1 MGIKARKQSG
11 FNEQKTKNVI
21 IKNAI
26 K

>member
-1 MGIKARKQSG
+1 MGIKARKQSE